1 MPNVEAQLAELSA
14 AIRHGLENVT
24 RRMDD
29 HQSLARVQH
38 QENTTRLERI
48 ETEVRTTNGRVTR
61 HDEQLRTLF
70 RREDTR
76 APVEEAD
83 AETLPLNIKSARLWI
98 GLAAACIGG
107 TYFIMTTVLGFAR

>member
-14 AIRHGLENVT
+14 AIRHGLDNVT

-38 QENTTRLERI
+38 QENVTRLERI

-70 RREDTR
+70 RRHDAKPHGETM
-76 APVEEAD
+76 D

-98 GLAAACIGG
+98 GVAVACIGG
-107 TYFIMTTVLGFAR
+107 TYFVMTTVLGFAR